1 MIFTGEIMPDGHD
14 TFLRETVIEVVRY
27 RRPAKAAGGPSNNK
41 LDTPAATQ
49 TQGIPMPIGNTSTIV
64 TKESVNKGL
73 SAMNKATPIEPSIAF
88 DAGHTPSQT
97 SNRDESLRYLLW
109 HINGSRES
117 VRKSSE
123 KTA

>member
-1 MIFTGEIMPDGHD
+1 
-14 TFLRETVIEVVRY
+14 
-27 RRPAKAAGGPSNNK
+27 
-41 LDTPAATQ
+41 
-49 TQGIPMPIGNTSTIV
+49 MPIGNASTFG
-64 TKESVNKGL
+64 TNGSVNKGL
-73 SAMNKATPIEPSIAF
+73 SAMNKATPIEQSIAF